1 MKKLLKPFHWL
12 YCIYAFIL
20 FVVIMLLI
28 FPFIIIVSFFGK
40 LHGGKFIY
48 KLCHFWSDSWLFLVG
63 IYHQRII
70 ESPIDKK
77 KQYIIV
83 SNHISY
89 LDIPQMLKA
98 VRQPMRILGKA
109 ELSKVPVFGFI
120 YGNAV
125 VSVDRSSAE
134 KRAKSVKQLI
144 SILGKGV
151 SVFICPEGTFNMG
164 HTALKDFYDGAF
176 RIAIETKTTIKPV
189 LFLDTYDRLHYSSV
203 FSLNP
208 GRIRT
213 VYLEEINPEGF
224 TLDNVSAL
232 KEKVYGIM
240 ENKLLEYKVSW
251 ISSSDKLVG

>member
-20 FVVIMLLI
+20 FVGIMLLI
-28 FPFIIIVSFFGK
+28 FPFIIIASFFGK
-40 LHGGKFIY
+40 LHGGKIIY

-63 IYHQRII
+63 IYHQSII

-109 ELSKVPVFGFI
+109 ELGKVPVFGFI
-120 YGNAV
+120 YSNAV

-151 SVFICPEGTFNMG
+151 SVFICPEGTFNIG

-176 RIAIETKTTIKPV
+176 RIAIETKTTIKPI
-189 LFLDTYDRLHYSSV
+189 LFLDTYDRLHYGSV

-213 VYLEEINPEGF
+213 VYLDEINPEGF
-224 TLDNVSAL
+224 GIDDVTGL

-240 ENKLLEYKVSW
+240 EKKLLEYKASW
-251 ISSSDKLVG
+251 ISSSDKLV